1 MKRQSYRI
9 KHDFLFDEEDTPIII
24 PSPNPAI
31 ACHAT
36 ITVSNILV
44 AKSKEAFDALIDGD
58 NKDVVIVDDIGN
70 CLNPASERYKQFIVR
85 CVCRKL
91 HEKNISIYR

>member
-1 MKRQSYRI
+1 M
-9 KHDFLFDEEDTPIII
+9 FDEEDTPIII
-24 PSPNPAI
+24 PSPNPTI
-31 ACHAT
+31 ACHTT
-36 ITVSNILV
+36 ITISNILV

-91 HEKNISIYR
+91 HEENISIYK